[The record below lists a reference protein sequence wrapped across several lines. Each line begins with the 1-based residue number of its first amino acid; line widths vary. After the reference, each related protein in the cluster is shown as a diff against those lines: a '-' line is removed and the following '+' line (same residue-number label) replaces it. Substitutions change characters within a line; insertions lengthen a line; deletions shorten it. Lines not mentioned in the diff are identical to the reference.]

1 MSASTLAQKSGHSQE
16 AEILI
21 AGAKKKLEQKKN
33 LEGKMLAIEAY
44 EAALASGDG
53 NQKTEAALLIM
64 TILQEQN
71 NFSEAFN
78 YGIVAVH
85 SSQDAVEEY
94 KLVCLISVIQ
104 LLDKWNHE
112 EKSLEYIKAAEPL
125 VKHNAELQLLLL
137 KSKIAAYRNS
147 QQNEE
152 AVAAAKELLE
162 KAKQS
167 QDHTLMCESL
177 ELLSSLE
184 MSNKKPENALQYE
197 LELYNRLTWNSALVE
212 SSISAN
218 NLGQIYFKLNE
229 LESSSYFFNE
239 AVTKCP
245 NDFAQFDEIMFNQ
258 AGLFIRNRQ
267 LENATTNLD
276 FILKKR
282 AKVEDELYCKSLT
295 AKASVLNQNGLT
307 AEAITLGMEALEIA
321 HNKKYIN
328 LEPDIH
334 EMLSLSY
341 TISGEKQKSREH
353 SVDAQKLRSNLVD
366 INKKKDEERKKT
378 LIQLEKDEKMILSN
392 LAADKQKRLE
402 ILQYKLSA
410 ENKEKDIAIIRYDK
424 ELKDAEYARE
434 LAAREKAQASLKLLQ
449 AALNGEQQE
458 KSIIEL
464 ERQKQSQLLSL
475 TQLEL
480 DKKNKDNIMGMLQK
494 HNELLE
500 SESKLKEEQS
510 RRDAITKQYAI
521 ITGILMLLG
530 MAAISYGFFVS
541 RKKNKI
547 IASQNSS
554 IEVQNDQLREINT
567 DITKSIASASH
578 FQKSLVPGEAMLSEY
593 LEDGFIFYK
602 PLDIVSGDLPFVIK
616 IGKYTWIAAIDC
628 IGHGVPAAML
638 SFSAYYNLKEILSNT
653 SMNDPGVIL
662 EVMNENMINTLR
674 SGQSNNEFSSGLDI
688 SLVKIDKFK
697 KQIQFAGAQSPLIIM
712 NNTEIRQ
719 LKGDRYS
726 VADLSNETIPAF
738 NTSTIDII
746 EGDKFF
752 LMSDGIIHQMKS
764 GTDTK
769 LYSMKK
775 LMKLL
780 FDNQRK
786 NFRELK
792 EIIEKDHNDWK
803 GDADQTDD
811 MLCIGF
817 QVL

>member
-1 MSASTLAQKSGHSQE
+1 MSASTLAQKSSHSQE

-44 EAALASGDG
+44 DAAIASGDG
-53 NQKTEAALLIM
+53 NQQTEAALLIM
-64 TILQEQN
+64 NILQEQN

-125 VKHNAELQLLLL
+125 VKQNAELQLLLL

-152 AVAAAKELLE
+152 AIAAAKELLE

-197 LELYNRLTWNSALVE
+197 LELYNRLTWNNALVE

-245 NDFAQFDEIMFNQ
+245 SDFAQFDEIMFNQ

-282 AKVEDELYCKSLT
+282 AKSEDELYCKSLT

-307 AEAITLGMEALEIA
+307 AEAISLGMEALEIA

-334 EMLSLSY
+334 EMLSLTY

-366 INKKKDEERKKT
+366 INKKKDEERKKA

-554 IEVQNDQLREINT
+554 IEVQNDQLREINN

-578 FQKSLVPGEAMLSEY
+578 FQKSLVPGEAILSEY

-662 EVMNENMINTLR
+662 EVMNENMIKTLR

-726 VADLSNETIPAF
+726 VADLSNDTIPAF

-786 NFRELK
+786 NFSELK

-803 GDADQTDD
+803 GDAEQTDD

>member
-1 MSASTLAQKSGHSQE
+1 
-16 AEILI
+16 
-21 AGAKKKLEQKKN
+21 
-33 LEGKMLAIEAY
+33 MLALEAY
-44 EAALASGDG
+44 DAARAVGDG
-53 NQKTEAALLIM
+53 NQETEASLLVM
-64 TILQEQN
+64 NILQDQN

-78 YGIVAVH
+78 YAVTAIH

-94 KLVCLISVIQ
+94 KLVCLVSVIQ
-104 LLDKWNHE
+104 LLDKWNHQ
-112 EKSLEYIKAAEPL
+112 EKSIEYIKAAEPL
-125 VKHNAELQLLLL
+125 AKHNPQLQLLLL
-137 KSKIAAYRNS
+137 KSKISAYRNS
-147 QQNEE
+147 QQPEE
-152 AVAAAKELLE
+152 AIAAAKELLE
-162 KAKQS
+162 KAKNS
-167 QDHTLMCESL
+167 QDHKLMCESL

-197 LELYNRLTWNSALVE
+197 LELYNRLTWNNSLVE

-229 LESSSYFFNE
+229 LESSGYFFNE

-245 NDFAQFDEIMFNQ
+245 GEFNQLDEIMFNQ

-267 LENATTNLD
+267 FENATNNLD

-282 AKVEDELYCKSLT
+282 AKVEDELYCKALT
-295 AKASVLNQNGLT
+295 AKASILNQTGLT
-307 AEAITLGMEALEIA
+307 AEATTIGMEALEIA
-321 HNKKYIN
+321 HNKKFAN

-334 EMLSLSY
+334 EMLSLTY
-341 TISGEKQKSREH
+341 TIRGEKQKSREN
-353 SVDAQKLRSNLVD
+353 SVDAQKMRSALVD
-366 INKKKDEERKKT
+366 LNKKKDEERKKA
-378 LIQLEKDEKMILSN
+378 LIQIEKDEKMILTN
-392 LAADKQKRLE
+392 LAADKEKRFE

-424 ELKDAEYARE
+424 ELKEAEYARE

-480 DKKNKDNIMGMLQK
+480 DKKNKDNLMGMLQK
-494 HNELLE
+494 QNELLE

-510 RRDAITKQYAI
+510 RRDAITRRYAI

-530 MAAISYGFFVS
+530 MTAISYGFFVS

-554 IEVQNDQLREINT
+554 IEVQNDQLREINN

-578 FQKSLVPGEAMLSEY
+578 FQKSLVPGESMLSEY
-593 LEDGFIFYK
+593 FEDGFIFYK

-653 SMNDPGVIL
+653 SMSDPGVIL
-662 EVMNENMINTLR
+662 EVMNENMIKTLR
-674 SGQSNNEFSSGLDI
+674 SGQSSNEFSSGLDI

-697 KQIQFAGAQSPLIIM
+697 KQLQFAGAQSPLIVM
-712 NNTEIRQ
+712 NENEIRQ
-719 LKGDRYS
+719 IKGNRYS

-738 NTSTIDII
+738 TTSTVDIN

-752 LMSDGIIHQMKS
+752 LMSDGIIHQMKG

-786 NFRELK
+786 NFSELK
-792 EIIEKDHNDWK
+792 EIIENDHNDWK
-803 GDADQTDD
+803 GNAEQTDD

>member
-1 MSASTLAQKSGHSQE
+1 MSAAGLAQTSGHSQE

-21 AGAKKKLEQKKN
+21 TGARKKIEQKKS

-44 EAALASGDG
+44 DAARASGDS
-53 NQKTEAALLIM
+53 NQETEAALLVM
-64 TILQEQN
+64 NILQDQN

-78 YGIVAVH
+78 YGISAIH

-94 KLVCLISVIQ
+94 KLVSLISIIQ

-112 EKSLEYIKAAEPL
+112 EKSLEYIKSAEPL
-125 VKHNAELQLLLL
+125 VKHNPELQLLLL
-137 KSKIAAYRNS
+137 KAKIAGCRNS

-152 AVAAAKELLE
+152 AIAAAKELLE
-162 KAKQS
+162 KAKQT
-167 QDHTLMCESL
+167 QDNKLLCESL

-184 MSNKKPENALQYE
+184 MANKRPENALQYE
-197 LELYNRLTWNSALVE
+197 LELYNRLTWNNSLVE

-229 LESSSYFFNE
+229 LESSNYFFGE
-239 AVTKCP
+239 AVNKCP
-245 NDFAQFDEIMFNQ
+245 ADLSQYDEIMFNQ
-258 AGLFIRNRQ
+258 AGLFIKNHQ
-267 LENATTNLD
+267 LENATNNLD

-282 AKVEDELYCKSLT
+282 ANAEDELYCKSLT
-295 AKASVLNQNGLT
+295 AKASVLNQMGMTSEAT
-307 AEAITLGMEALEIA
+307 AIGIEALEIA
-321 HNKKYIN
+321 HNKRYIH

-334 EMLSLSY
+334 EMLSLTY

-353 SVDAQKLRSNLVD
+353 SVDAQKLRNALVD
-366 INKKKDEERKKT
+366 INKKKEEERKKV
-378 LIQLEKDEKMILSN
+378 LIQIEKDEKMILSN

-424 ELKDAEYARE
+424 ELKEAEYARE

-480 DKKNKDNIMGMLQK
+480 DKKNKDNVMGMLQK
-494 HNELLE
+494 QNELLE
-500 SESKLKEEQS
+500 SESKLKEEES
-510 RRDAITKQYAI
+510 RRNEITKRYAV

-530 MAAISYGFFVS
+530 MTAISYGFFVS

-554 IEVQNDQLREINT
+554 IEVQNDQLREINN
-567 DITKSIASASH
+567 DITKSITSASH
-578 FQKSLVPGEAMLSEY
+578 FQKSLVPAESMLGEY

-602 PLDIVSGDLPFVIK
+602 PLDIVSGDLPFVLK
-616 IGKYTWIAAIDC
+616 IGRYTWIAAIDC

-638 SFSAYYNLKEILSNT
+638 SFSAYYNLKEILTNT
-653 SMNDPGVIL
+653 SMSDPGVIL
-662 EVMNENMINTLR
+662 GVMNENMIRTLK
-674 SGQSNNEFSSGLDI
+674 SGESSNEFSSGLDI
-688 SLVKIDKFK
+688 SLVKIDKIN
-697 KQIQFAGAQSPLIIM
+697 KQLQFAGAQSPLIIM
-712 NNTEIRQ
+712 NETDIRQ
-719 LKGDRYS
+719 IKGDRYS
-726 VADLSNETIPAF
+726 VADLSNDTVPSF
-738 NTSTIDII
+738 HTSTIDIN

-752 LMSDGIIHQMKS
+752 LMSDGVIHQMKE
-764 GTDTK
+764 GADTK

-786 NFRELK
+786 NFSDLK
-792 EIIEKDHNDWK
+792 NTIEKDHNDWK
-803 GDADQTDD
+803 GNAEQTDD